1 MRNTRIL
8 LILGLAALLWIAL
21 GWLATNPVVGNH
33 QELRVM
39 VAAPQDYGLQ
49 AQRVAFAATDGIPL
63 VAWWLP
69 ASAQTKKAYGTVIL
83 AHGGAGNRS
92 HMLSRAAFLVRNA
105 WNVLAVDLRMHGES
119 GGGGESPGYYETQDL
134 PCAAASSRDRGG
146 RGPSIFL
153 GDSSRGGASFHAPAQ
168 SAGVAA
174 R

>member
-8 LILGLAALLWIAL
+8 LILGLAALLWITL

-69 ASAQTKKAYGTVIL
+69 ARAEPKEAHGTVIL

-105 WNVLAVDLRMHGES
+105 WNVLAVDLRTHGES
-119 GGGGESPGYYETQDL
+119 GGE
-134 PCAAASSRDRGG
+134 ASSRGCSQPPG
-146 RGPSIFL
+146 L
-153 GDSSRGGASFHAPAQ
+153 CGGAAS
-168 SAGVAA
+168 
-174 R
+174 